1 MGGAFRPRRS
11 LRGSFSAMTDNS
23 GSATVD
29 DRQTAFDLRLLK
41 PGWRSLYSLRGDT
54 QCVWLDS
61 SIGRT
66 TARIAAALGINMQA
80 SWPGPIATDRAIC
93 TPVLSWCVVPV
104 AASSPQTFSDFLQRS
119 LAAQS
124 HDAQMGVAR
133 DITALMQRVRELH
146 ALDPLHQLPA
156 CPDELRE
163 RGNGPHVLIINE
175 RDHNPFSSLT
185 RAERQQAFRAML
197 QQAIAAHPNAT
208 FWLGGSTH
216 GGRGN
221 WLSTCAA
228 DLLPP
233 SIRRLRDRETLCAS
247 IDHVDHVY
255 TMCAPEGMHAL
266 LAGIPLHV
274 FGTPYY
280 AGWGLTH
287 DALRFAERCAR
298 PSLATLFDLIFLRI
312 TRYLDPATHAPGSLD
327 TLLDSLELQRAVAGR
342 FEALGDVAGVR
353 FQWWKRPFA
362 TPYLNAGGRALRWVG
377 ATSNVRAGECA
388 ALWGARSADG
398 LVEGVRHIRIEDGFL
413 HSLGLGSDM
422 SAPYSQVIDTRGL
435 YFDASRP
442 SDLSVLLNETQFSE
456 QELTR
461 AALLRAQIVRG
472 GLTKYNLGRRSPGW
486 RAPAGKRVI
495 LVPGQVADDASIRLG
510 TRAISTADALLQEV
524 RARRPDAYIVYKPH
538 PDVMSGNRNG
548 LIDAHRLADVVD
560 TESDVL
566 SLIEA
571 SDEVHTL
578 SSLAGFDALLRGKS
592 VHTYGM
598 PFYAGWGLTH
608 DALAPL
614 PWRKRALSLDM
625 LTAGTLLRYPLY
637 WDWQLGLFTTPE
649 AVAALL
655 APKTARPLRRV
666 QRDRARTWL
675 KAKRW
680 TRNAIAHLL
689 WRVGQY
695 RS

>member
-1 MGGAFRPRRS
+1 MSAPGRPDPRLLPQAAR
-11 LRGSFSAMTDNS
+11 LPTMVRGSRTLSWLAWHSD
-23 GSATVD
+23 VIWYD
-29 DRQTAFDLRLLK
+29 
-41 PGWRSLYSLRGDT
+41 SLAG
-54 QCVWLDS
+54 
-61 SIGRT
+61 
-66 TARIAAALGINMQA
+66 RIALCLARLTGSRFELAWQ
-80 SWPGPIATDRAIC
+80 GPLWVRHARRIAPLAWFSVPHADISPRTFARAIDN
-93 TPVLSWCVVPV
+93 
-104 AASSPQTFSDFLQRS
+104 A
-119 LAAQS
+119 LAHGAGTGKAP
-124 HDAQMGVAR
+124 DIAR
-133 DITALMQRVRELH
+133 LMRRVRESH
-146 ALDPLHQLPA
+146 ALDPVHRTPC
-156 CPDELRE
+156 CPSALRE
-163 RGNGPHVLIINE
+163 PR
-175 RDHNPFSSLT
+175 T
-185 RAERQQAFRAML
+185 RAQILLVDERTRVPYDEARARDRRIAFARML
-197 QQAIAAHPNAT
+197 ASARAAHPDGQ
-208 FWLGGSTH
+208 FWLVRSAGLGS
-216 GGRGN
+216 GR
-221 WLSTCAA
+221 WLSSCSA
-228 DLLPP
+228 LPP
-233 SIRRLRDRETLCAS
+233 GICNVDAEYSPCCT

-255 TMCAPEGMHAL
+255 TLSAPEGMHAL
-266 LAGIPLHV
+266 LAGVPVHV
-274 FGTPYY
+274 FSAPYY
-280 AGWGLTH
+280 SGWGLT
-287 DALRFAERCAR
+287 DDYVAPPVRTMRPTLAALFEIVFLRFA
-298 PSLATLFDLIFLRI
+298 
-312 TRYLDPATHAPGSLD
+312 RYLDPATHAPGSLD

-362 TPYLNAGGRALRWVG
+362 TPYLNAGSRTLRWVG
-377 ATSNVRAGECA
+377 STSDVRAGECA

-398 LVEGVRHIRIEDGFL
+398 LTEGVRHIRIEDGFL

-422 SAPYSQVIDTRGL
+422 SAPYSQVIDSRGL

-592 VHTYGM
+592 VYTYGM

-614 PWRKRALSLDM
+614 PWRERPLSLDM

-655 APKTARPLRRV
+655 APEAARPLRRV
-666 QRDRARTWL
+666 QGDRARTWL

-680 TRNAIAHLL
+680 TRNVIAHLL